1 MKPRTLKTKVNQKTV
16 DKIVL
21 LVESIADDAYHTE
34 PTDKDEIEQFL
45 ISVAVRVHLI
55 EGLIYTRAQK

>member
-16 DKIVL
+16 DNVVR
-21 LVESIADDAYHTE
+21 LVEAIADEAYHTE
-34 PTDKDEIEQFL
+34 PSNKEAAFTFL
-45 ISVAVRVHLI
+45 LNTACRLQMI

>member
-16 DKIVL
+16 DKITVL
-21 LVESIADDAYHTE
+21 VDDIADDAYCVE
-34 PTDKDEIEQFL
+34 CKGAEIKEFL
-45 ISVAVRVHLI
+45 INTACRLQMI

>member
-1 MKPRTLKTKVNQKTV
+1 MKRTLKTKVNQKTL
-16 DKIVL
+16 DKITD

-45 ISVAVRVHLI
+45 INVAVRLQLLKN
-55 EGLIYTRAQK
+55 LIYGVKK

>member
-16 DKIVL
+16 DKVVL
-21 LVESIADDAYHTE
+21 LVDAIADDAYCVE
-34 PTDKDEIEQFL
+34 CMGAEIEEFL
-45 ISVAVRVHLI
+45 ISTACRLQMI